1 MKISNL
7 IEKYFWVFLILGIV
21 TGLVFPVNNDF
32 LEVLIKPFLMIML
45 FTVFLKADII
55 QVFHRMKNYKQVL
68 FLLIMYMAVIPILF
82 FLVINPFNQQL
93 AIAVLLLVSMPAG
106 VSAPVLTD
114 ILKGNTE
121 LAASIAIT
129 TSIVAPFSVPLLF
142 LILNIDSISIDSTG
156 ILIDLSIII
165 FIPMIVS
172 QIVKKYFQKAIDKKS
187 HLFSSINVFLL
198 AFLVFSVMGAHR
210 EVLFSNSIMSILEK
224 LLFAYLVFMLLH
236 VIGYNIGFKEDKKGK
251 IATAVGAAY
260 MNNGMA
266 IVIAAIYFNSY
277 ILVFAVLS
285 EIPWNTLLEPFKI
298 TLKSLSKTNI
308 HYEKYSF
315 FKIK

>member
-1 MKISNL
+1 MNIIKI

-21 TGLVFPVNNDF
+21 TGLIFPVNND
-32 LEVLIKPFLMIML
+32 LLAVLIKPFLMIML

-55 QVFHRMKNYKQVL
+55 QVFQRMRNYRQVL
-68 FLLIMYMAVIPILF
+68 FLLIMYMAVIPMLF

-114 ILKGNTE
+114 ILDGNTE

-142 LILNIDSISIDSTG
+142 WILKIDSISIDPTG
-156 ILIDLSIII
+156 IVIDLSIII
-165 FIPMIVS
+165 FIPMVVS
-172 QIVKKYFQKAIDKKS
+172 QIVKKYFQKVIDKKS
-187 HLFSSINVFLL
+187 YLFSSINVFLL

-210 EVLFSNSIMSILEK
+210 EILFNSSVISIFEK
-224 LLFAYLVFMLLH
+224 LLYAYLVFVLLH
-236 VIGYNIGFKEDKKGK
+236 IIGYYLGYSENKKGR

-285 EIPWNTLLEPFKI
+285 EVPWNTLLSPFKAS
-298 TLKSLSKTNI
+298 LKSLSKT
-308 HYEKYSF
+308 KYAL
-315 FKIK
+315 

>member
-1 MKISNL
+1 MNITKI

-21 TGLVFPVNNDF
+21 IGLIFPVNNDF
-32 LEVLIKPFLMIML
+32 LAILIKPFLMIML
-45 FTVFLKADII
+45 FMVFLKAAII
-55 QVFHRMKNYKQVL
+55 QVFQRMRNYRQVL
-68 FLLIMYMAVIPILF
+68 FLLIMYMAVIPVLF

-121 LAASIAIT
+121 LAASIAIS

-142 LILNIDSISIDSTG
+142 WILNIDSISIDPTG

-165 FIPMIVS
+165 FVPMIVS
-172 QIVKKYFQKAIDKKS
+172 QIVKKHFQKAIDKKS

-210 EVLFSNSIMSILEK
+210 EVLFSSSIMSILEK
-224 LLFAYLVFMLLH
+224 LLYAYLVFILLH
-236 VIGYNIGFKEDKKGK
+236 IIGYYLGYSENKKGR

-266 IVIAAIYFNSY
+266 IVIAAIYFNTY

-285 EIPWNTLLEPFKI
+285 EVPWNTLLGLFRKI
-298 TLKSLSKTNI
+298 LKSGENKSKL
-308 HYEKYSF
+308 KYSEV
-315 FKIK
+315 

>member
-1 MKISNL
+1 MSVLKIV
-7 IEKYFWVFLILGIV
+7 EKYFWVFLILGIV
-21 TGLVFPVNNDF
+21 TGLIFPVNNDF
-32 LEVLIKPFLMIML
+32 LAILIKPFLMIML

-55 QVFHRMKNYKQVL
+55 QVFQRMRNYRQVL
-68 FLLIMYMAVIPILF
+68 FLLVMYMAVIPVLF

-93 AIAVLLLVSMPAG
+93 AIAVLLLGSMPAG
-106 VSAPVLTD
+106 ISAPVLTD
-114 ILKGNTE
+114 ILEGNTE

-142 LILNIDSISIDSTG
+142 WILKIDSISINPTG
-156 ILIDLSIII
+156 IFIDLSVII

-172 QIVKKYFQKAIDKKS
+172 QIVKKYFQKVIDKKS

-210 EVLFSNSIMSILEK
+210 EVLFSSSVISILEK
-224 LLFAYLVFMLLH
+224 LLYAYLVFVLLH
-236 VIGYNIGFKEDKKGK
+236 FVGYFIGFSEDKKGR

-266 IVIAAIYFNSY
+266 IVLAAIYFNSY

-285 EIPWNTLLEPFKI
+285 EIPWNTLLGLFRKV
-298 TLKSLSKTNI
+298 LKWRKSKYMLFRVN
-308 HYEKYSF
+308 
-315 FKIK
+315 

>member
-1 MKISNL
+1 MKTHQF
-7 IEKYFWVFLILGIV
+7 IEKYFWIFLTLGIV
-21 TGLVFPVNNDF
+21 IGLTIPVKLDY

-55 QVFHRMKNYKQVL
+55 QVFQCMRNYRQVL
-68 FLLIMYMAVIPILF
+68 FLLIMYMAVIPVLF

-93 AIAVLLLVSMPAG
+93 AIGVLLLVSMPAG

-129 TSIVAPFSVPLLF
+129 TSIVAPFSVPALF
-142 LILNIDSISIDSTG
+142 WILKIDAISIDPTG

-172 QIVKKYFQKAIDKKS
+172 QIVKKYFQKVIDKKS

-210 EVLFSNSIMSILEK
+210 EVLFNSSVVGILEK
-224 LLFAYLVFMLLH
+224 LFYGYLVFILLH
-236 VIGYNIGFKEDKKGK
+236 IIGYSLGYKEDRKGK

-260 MNNGMA
+260 MNNGMS

-277 ILVFAVLS
+277 VLVFVVLS
-285 EIPWNTLLEPFKI
+285 EIPWNTLLWLFRKV
-298 TLKSLSKTNI
+298 LSWNKD
-308 HYEKYSF
+308 KYMPSRI
-315 FKIK
+315 IK